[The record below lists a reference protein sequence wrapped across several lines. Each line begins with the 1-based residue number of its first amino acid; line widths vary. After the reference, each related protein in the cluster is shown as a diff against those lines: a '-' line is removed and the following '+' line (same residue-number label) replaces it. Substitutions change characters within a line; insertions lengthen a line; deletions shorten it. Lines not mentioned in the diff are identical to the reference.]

1 MKFNKNAAGNRY
13 IPENPFDWHHR
24 TIRFDNI
31 RRDGLAQHGSYLD
44 DLHSKTKE

>member
-31 RRDGLAQHGSYLD
+31 RRDGLAQYGSYLD